1 MALDRVSFIA
11 TTTVTPGSYTSA
23 NITVDNQGRVTTAS
37 SGTGG
42 AVPAGSTTT
51 FFQASAPTGW
61 TQTVTQNDKGI
72 RITSGTAGGT
82 GGTIPFSTLFSPT
95 ASYTGSVTITS
106 GDVGNTVLT
115 TDQLAAHTHPLVIS
129 TVGNFNCGGGAYLSN
144 CTSPINGPGSPA
156 SSTAGSS
163 AVHTHSLVGAVADG
177 NFTSNFALQYI
188 DMILVTKN

>member
-23 NITVDNQGRVTTAS
+23 NITVDNQGRVTTAA

-61 TQTVTQNDKGI
+61 TQVITQNDKSL

-106 GDVGNTVLT
+106 GNVGNTTLT
-115 TDQLAAHTHPLVIS
+115 SGQLAAHVHSVVLQPN
-129 TVGNFNCGGGAYLSN
+129 GNDWSQGGNPYGTFNSPTNPTGGSG
-144 CTSPINGPGSPA
+144 T
-156 SSTAGSS
+156 
-163 AVHTHSLVGAVADG
+163 HTHSLVGAVADG

-188 DMILVTKN
+188 DMILASKN

>member
-11 TTTVTPGSYTSA
+11 TTTVTPGSYTTA
-23 NITVDNQGRVTTAS
+23 NITVDSQGRVTTAS

-61 TQTVTQNDKGI
+61 TQTITQNDKSI

-106 GDVGNTVLT
+106 GNVGDTVLT
-115 TDQLAAHTHPLVIS
+115 TDQLAAHTHSLNINL
-129 TVGNFNCGGGAYLSN
+129 TGNFACGGGVNFSSCQGTLD
-144 CTSPINGPGSPA
+144 GPASPA

-163 AVHTHSLVGAVADG
+163 AVHTHSLVGAIADG